1 MRRRI
6 DWSEVLVYTFIFL
19 IGFVMLIGLY
29 LDKQSTPRVVDYM
42 DVEYH
47 LEIINQDSVK
57 VRNADT
63 GRVYVTHM
71 DSIQAVLEQDNL

>member
-19 IGFVMLIGLY
+19 IAFVITIGLY

-63 GRVYVTHM
+63 GRTYVTHM

>member
-1 MRRRI
+1 MNRRI
-6 DWSEVLVYTFIFL
+6 DWSEVLVYTIMFL
-19 IGFVMLIGLY
+19 IAFIMLIGLY

-63 GRVYVTHM
+63 GRTYVTHI
-71 DSIQAVLEQDNL
+71 DSIQDVLLEDNL

>member
-1 MRRRI
+1 MNRRL
-6 DWSEVLVYTFIFL
+6 DWSEILVYTIIFL
-19 IGFVMLIGLY
+19 IAFVMLIGLY
-29 LDKQSTPRVVDYM
+29 LHKQSTPRVVDQM

-63 GRVYVTHM
+63 GRTYVTHI